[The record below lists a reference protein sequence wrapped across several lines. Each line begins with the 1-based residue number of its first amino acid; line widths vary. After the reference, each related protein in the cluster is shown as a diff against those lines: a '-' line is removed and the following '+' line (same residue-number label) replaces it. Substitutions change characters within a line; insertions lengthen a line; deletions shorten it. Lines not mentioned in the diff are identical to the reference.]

1 MREYEVVLTY
11 LNGCAGAAYPVTT
24 VEEIE
29 AKSPKNWLEDKY
41 GKNFPNF
48 ICEEQTPGHE
58 IWSWDTGVI
67 SYRYEFTEL

>member
-29 AKSPKNWLEDKY
+29 AKSPAHWLREKYDRNFDK
-41 GKNFPNF
+41 FL
-48 ICEEQTPGHE
+48 CEVEEPGHQ

-67 SYRYEFTEL
+67 SYRYEFMEL

>member
-11 LNGCAGAAYPVTT
+11 LNGCAGAAHPTTT

-29 AKSPKNWLEDKY
+29 ARSPAAWLGEKY
-41 GKNFPNF
+41 GKNFGKF
-48 ICEEQTPGHE
+48 VCEEQTPGHQV
-58 IWSWDTGVI
+58 WVWDTGVI